1 MSLFSNLI
9 PPSRRGEKNLERGR
23 AAELR
28 GDYAA
33 AEDYFRVAAEAFDA
47 HLAARRDAGK
57 PVRPSHLVMA
67 GVAYTRIGRNRDA
80 IDVLDR
86 ALEAGPVPDAFL
98 HAGYAAAKLGE
109 TGLAVD
115 YWTGYPDWADQPRI
129 ASALRDQV
137 ASLRAGGDPAA
148 ACGAVA
154 RAVFLQDRDNANRR
168 LMSRGRKEVPRN
180 RGY

>member
-1 MSLFSNLI
+1 MSIFASLI

-28 GDYAA
+28 GDFTA
-33 AEDYFRVAAEAFDA
+33 AERHFRLAAEAFDA
-47 HLAARRDAGK
+47 HFAARRDAGK
-57 PVRPSHLVMA
+57 DARPSHLLMA
-67 GVAYTRIGRNRDA
+67 GIAYTRIGRDRDA
-80 IDVLDR
+80 IAALDR
-86 ALEAGPVPDAFL
+86 ALEAGPAPDAYL

-115 YWTGYPDWADQPRI
+115 YWTSYPDWADQPRI
-129 ASALRDQV
+129 AAALRDQV
-137 ASLRAGGDPAA
+137 ASLRAGGDLAA
-148 ACGAVA
+148 ACEAVT